1 MTKTNKILFSALAL
15 MLSAVSGVFAVP
27 LSPARSGNTTTVL
40 PNGNILITGG
50 NLGNGTPVAT
60 AVIYISSKA
69 AYENLGNMN
78 IAREEHT
85 ATLLP
90 DGRVFIFGGRT
101 SSSNTTNSYTIFD
114 PATNRFVGSGTVA
127 TARAGHSATLI
138 TTGVNKNRVMVCG
151 GYRLPAGN
159 GINDCYLI
167 TINGN
172 TVTSNSTD
180 IRYMLGGTSV
190 GHRRDFTATMLS
202 NGNIFISGGRK
213 KKNPTVEEQESN
225 YVQANVSYDTENDTF
240 GTESALV
247 IGRRDH
253 AAVTMNDGRVAIIG
267 GFNEN
272 YFPLKYDVDSDDDWY
287 NKPDGASEAERQN
300 PGYHGFIDTV
310 ELFDKFGKPTIIS
323 GAESGIKTLPY
334 RLAKTSSILSP
345 GGRIYLYG
353 GRGNIP
359 VTFAD
364 IAVEFS
370 KNADGTADSVLVTN
384 GGVSENGDKRS
395 KVINETNSHLYFNL
409 EKTTLSRPVS
419 GRIID
424 GDIFIPTADEDNI
437 GIKVGG
443 EGSGGIEVNF
453 NGTSRQGYPKKD
465 IRAPLDGREV
475 GRQYDIELL
484 SGNIAANG
492 LKFNDIGGTITF
504 YPIVATGLDPDSKYI
519 YSASGTSYHK
529 CSGNSSGYLSVF
541 SVNPGNTT
549 NLSCTNTIPASQ
561 ERYVR
566 LAYVGL
572 TLTIEDIPAIYK
584 DSVISGTITIN
595 GFTIERAENNNDE
608 EHDPITINGVTEN
621 STASRYF
628 TDVTPTCSTTG
639 EDESCTLKLS
649 DMLFS
654 PNLNNGLVGKIS
666 NESETAIGVSTFTA
680 TLRNSVVSNVDV
692 KIVLSAD
699 KVTLTGESYNVGTS
713 TIVIRDMLFSNNL
726 SYDPSMANWDYATS
740 KHASDTLYEFTAAK
754 RDGEATALI
763 EENMLITASGAP
775 MIIGGRRCDTD
786 SDHCRRQNID
796 NTFITNG
803 PLYDRSD
810 EYSLFEPSSAD
821 MLPVKR
827 TYPYGKGAGGELNS
841 PRQGHTATVLPNKKI
856 LVCGGSNG
864 AQTLDS
870 CELYNPETGTWTITG
885 SMRTPRAGHTATLLP
900 NGKVILT
907 GGTDGTN
914 LLNSSEVYNPKHEKF
929 DDTVTYMHKTRQNH
943 TATILPNG
951 NVFVAGGSKEAGYE
965 LFITTEAKW
974 ITAYSSA
981 PSLTHHTATLLKNGK
996 VAIIGGLG
1004 EEGSP
1009 VNSVYICDPV
1019 HYPHHP
1025 EAESCQ
1031 EVGAI
1036 GSNWSFYPPSAAM
1049 PRVYMH
1055 TAVLDKNGS
1064 IWVIGGSNG
1073 NYPKGEIY
1081 KLTPDRRPIEG
1092 DVLNF
1097 RYVGSLAEGLTGHT
1111 SNIGP
1116 DNIITI
1122 YGGKTPSSAIGYV
1135 SYINP
1140 DLESISITAG
1150 EPLYKRANHATVL
1163 DSEGYYMVI
1172 GGDDGRGVNYMSV
1185 DRNYFTE
1192 LPDAYIK
1199 TDFEPVRQPE
1209 ITNDYSENARPGEP
1223 LTLLSTNTS
1232 HNFHGYTEAGDGS
1245 AVYHNTPRVV
1255 LQAMDNFS
1263 GFLVDISTNFYVPE
1277 INNRDWNMMMSSM
1290 TAQLPGMVHDGD
1302 GTVDPELPWGYY
1314 YAIESV
1320 NGQFSNFKPVQVGEN
1335 WEIPVVSTPVAPL
1348 DKLYCPH
1355 YPYSPG
1361 DPHDDPELCYQH
1373 ELSSTTLYSVYESSI
1388 VWKWNP
1394 LPDLDGA
1401 NKYINGYE
1409 IYSATTSETGPSLGR
1424 VPIDRNDTE
1433 AIPVFVSSG
1442 LPPNFPARIKV
1453 AAFNIWSESEQFAL
1467 SDTFYTLA
1475 SSASLNISV
1484 TEFQRVKLDWT
1495 SRNYEGTC
1503 YQLDWCKS
1511 NDVTK
1516 DCFLFENSANVISS
1530 GTFSE
1535 TSFDAGSCYS
1545 SSSYTATNL
1554 TPATGYW
1561 FRVRAINGTN
1571 PVDWPDNKHS
1581 SGFRTEYSNHQST
1594 ITVSSMKEITGLAT
1608 SSSIL
1613 WTWNKLEEDSGIS
1626 SSVTYEIFEVD
1637 VASPNVVTFIQNISP
1652 DEQQQNTNIVSFNM
1666 TSTVG
1671 PGGSLTPNTGYM
1683 IRVRPR
1689 LDVDINGSTQTYYGN
1704 YMDSNVVYTLANKPE
1719 TLELS
1724 NMKGGDPLKNS
1735 LYVTWQRNSNS
1746 LDTIYNLVVSTSSD
1760 FSSVAFSTNTR
1771 ILNESGAQVDAEGLI
1786 PNTCYYGR
1794 VSALNTKNNESEY
1807 AYFID
1812 DGGEKAVE
1820 CTYANLPS
1828 NLKITANSMSGLTI
1842 DWEHNGNPQVFDA
1855 NGVQTGTRYEVSI
1868 STDPNFPLSPLPPYP
1883 TRTVS
1888 TVATS
1893 QTFSGLLTH
1902 TRYFIQIDAFN
1913 QNNDKTIA
1921 NSETKIDTFTVSGPG
1936 NIDGSVGGTSNPS
1949 RDVEISGSF
1958 LGQRY
1963 VSLFVPAAAY
1973 DRETALAIAPYE
1985 YRDNRGAG
1993 ALIPEHW
2000 DADFCNQQAVDPAFP
2015 VITAKIFTE
2024 NPNPKVPVDFSIGYF
2039 DPEEATVI
2047 EDYKDEILLARYNKK
2062 TNSCLPLKTVFNQSS
2077 KIITASVNTFDSE
2090 TALPDGSTV
2099 IQVIRRAAPSN
2110 MNEVKVYPNPMYVS
2124 RGDGYVTIE
2133 PVPAHTKLT
2142 LYTLSGAKIWEGSS
2156 DNSFVIV
2163 WKGENKYGN
2172 PVASGVYL
2180 GVLDSPAG
2188 KKKIKIA
2195 VEK

>member
-50 NLGNGTPVAT
+50 HLGDGTPVSS

-69 AYENLGNMN
+69 AYESLPDMSQ
-78 IAREEHT
+78 ARIEHT

-90 DGRVFIFGGRT
+90 DGRVFVFGGRST
-101 SSSNTTNSYTIFD
+101 TAASSALRTYTIFD
-114 PATNRFVGSGTVA
+114 PKTNSFSAGTSLGTSA
-127 TARAGHSATLI
+127 SYRAGHSATLI
-138 TTGVNKNRVMVCG
+138 TNGDYKNMVMLCG
-151 GYRLPAGN
+151 GY
-159 GINDCYLI
+159 Y
-167 TINGN
+167 
-172 TVTSNSTD
+172 NSTHSTCD
-180 IRYMLGGTSV
+180 IVEFNNGTPSLHTSIQMI
-190 GHRRDFTATMLS
+190 GESGQRRDFTATMLS
-202 NGNIFISGGRK
+202 NGNVFITGGRRD
-213 KKNPTVEEQESN
+213 TTADT
-225 YVQANVSYDTENDTF
+225 YVQANVSFDVESNTF

-253 AAVTMNDGRVAIIG
+253 AAVTLNDGRVAVIG
-267 GFNEN
+267 GFNEA
-272 YFPLKYDVDSDDDWY
+272 YTPAFDVNTDDDWY
-287 NKPDGASEAERQN
+287 NLGKEGFPEVSRHN
-300 PGYHGFIDTV
+300 PGYHGFLDTV
-310 ELFDKFGKPTIIS
+310 ELFDKYGKPTIIS
-323 GAESGIKTLPY
+323 GGETGIKTLPY
-334 RLAKTSSILSP
+334 RVANASAILSP
-345 GGRIYLYG
+345 GGRVYIYG

-384 GGVSENGDKRS
+384 VGVSENGDKRS

-453 NGTSRQGYPKKD
+453 NGTSRQGYLKKD

-492 LKFNDIGGTITF
+492 LEFNDIGGTITF

-519 YSASGTSYHK
+519 HSAFGTDYHK

-572 TLTIEDIPAIYK
+572 TLTIGDIPAIYK
-584 DSVISGTITIN
+584 YSVISGTITIN

-608 EHDPITINGVTEN
+608 ENDPITINGVTEN

-628 TDVTPTCSTTG
+628 TNVTPTCSTTG

-649 DMLFS
+649 DILFS
-654 PNLNNGLVGKIS
+654 PYFNNGLVGKIS

-680 TLRNSVVSNVDV
+680 TLTNSVVSNVDV

-726 SYDPSMANWDYATS
+726 SYNPKTAKWDYTLS
-740 KHASDTLYEFTAAK
+740 KDASDTLYEFTAYK
-754 RDGEATALI
+754 DGEEPTALI
-763 EENMLITASGAP
+763 DANMLITASGAP
-775 MIIGGRRCDTD
+775 MIIGGRKCND
-786 SDHCRRQNID
+786 SSSYCHRFNVD
-796 NTFITNG
+796 NTHIGNKD
-803 PLYDRSD
+803 LYDRSD
-810 EYSLFEPSSAD
+810 DTDLFKPSGAD
-821 MLPVKR
+821 MLPAKR
-827 TYPYGKGAGGELNS
+827 EYPYVKGAGGELNF

-864 AQTLDS
+864 LQTLDS
-870 CELYNPETGTWTITG
+870 CELYNPETGKWDITG
-885 SMRTPRAGHTATLLP
+885 SMRTPRSGHTATLLP

-907 GGTDGTN
+907 GGTDGTK

-929 DDTVTYMHKTRQNH
+929 DDTVTHMHKTRQNH

-951 NVFVAGGSKEAGYE
+951 NVFVAGGSTSTGYE
-965 LFITTEAKW
+965 LFVTTEAKW
-974 ITAYSSA
+974 IEIYNNA

-996 VAIIGGLG
+996 VAIIGGLDST
-1004 EEGSP
+1004 GSP
-1009 VNSVYICDPV
+1009 TTSYYICDPV
-1019 HYPHHP
+1019 HP
-1025 EAESCQ
+1025 
-1031 EVGAI
+1031 VGNECV
-1036 GSNWSFYPPSAAM
+1036 SNTEQLK
-1049 PRVYMH
+1049 VYMH
-1055 TAVLDKNGS
+1055 ASVLDKNGNV
-1064 IWVIGGSNG
+1064 WVIGGTNG
-1073 NYPKGEIY
+1073 NYPTGEIY
-1081 KLTPDRRPIEG
+1081 KYTING
-1092 DVLNF
+1092 DVFF
-1097 RYVGSLAEGLTGHT
+1097 RRTVGTLPEGITGHT
-1111 SNIGP
+1111 ANIGP

-1140 DLESISITAG
+1140 DLESLLITAG
-1150 EPLYKRANHATVL
+1150 EPVNKRANHATVL
-1163 DSEGYYMVI
+1163 DSSGYYMVI
-1172 GGDDGRGVNYMSV
+1172 GGDNGLGVNYTVV

-1192 LPDAYIK
+1192 LPDDYVK
-1199 TDFEPVRQPE
+1199 QGYKPE
-1209 ITNDYSENARPGEP
+1209 RRPDITNSQSENVRPGER
-1223 LTLLSTNTS
+1223 LTLLSTNTV

-1255 LQAMDNFS
+1255 LQAMDNIS
-1263 GFLVDISTNFYVPE
+1263 GFLVDISTNFYVPD

-1320 NGQFSNFKPVQVGEN
+1320 NGQFSNFKPIQVGEN
-1335 WEIPVVSTPVAPL
+1335 WELPRVSTPVAPL
-1348 DKLYCPH
+1348 DHAYCNP
-1355 YPYSPG
+1355 PAGSPVP
-1361 DPHDDPELCYQH
+1361 DPCLDYDI
-1373 ELSSTTLYSVYESSI
+1373 SDITGYSVYESSI
-1388 VWKWNP
+1388 VWRWPK
-1394 LPDLDGA
+1394 LPDLDGT
-1401 NKYINGYE
+1401 NKYVNGYE
-1409 IYSATTSETGPSLGR
+1409 VYSATSTETGPSLGR
-1424 VPIDRNDTE
+1424 VPIDRANPNK
-1433 AIPVFVSSG
+1433 IPVFVSAG

-1453 AAFNIWSESEQFAL
+1453 AAFNIWSESEKFAI
-1467 SDTFYTLA
+1467 SDTYYTLA
-1475 SSASLNISV
+1475 SSATLDISV
-1484 TEFQRVKLDWT
+1484 SNFETVELSWT

-1503 YQLDWCKS
+1503 YQVEWCKS
-1511 NDVTK
+1511 NDVSK
-1516 DCFLFENSANVISS
+1516 DCFLPEYQANKIDEGIFTETKFS
-1530 GTFSE
+1530 G
-1535 TSFDAGSCYS
+1535 GSCYS
-1545 SSSYTATNL
+1545 SSSYTATGL

-1561 FRVRAINGTN
+1561 FRVQAINGTN
-1571 PVDWPDNKHS
+1571 SSDWATHKHS
-1581 SGFRTEYSNHQST
+1581 SGFVTDYSNDVST
-1594 ITVSSMKEITGLAT
+1594 ITVSSMGEIMGTPTASRIT
-1608 SSSIL
+1608 
-1613 WTWNKLEEDSGIS
+1613 WTWDRIGSGNDTVI
-1626 SSVTYEIFEVD
+1626 YEISEIIGGVVQQSEDYEPEGVD
-1637 VASPNVVTFIQNISP
+1637 ASTTKIEYVMTNTHAVGDSSLKANV
-1652 DEQQQNTNIVSFNM
+1652 
-1666 TSTVG
+1666 
-1671 PGGSLTPNTGYM
+1671 GYQ
-1683 IRVRPR
+1683 IRVTPKMK
-1689 LDVDINGSTQTYYGN
+1689 VEINGVEQIYYGN
-1704 YMDSNVVYTLANKPE
+1704 SKDSPIVYTLANNPMD
-1719 TLELS
+1719 
-1724 NMKGGDPLKNS
+1724 MKLYNRDGDQALFQSLKVNWQPNGNS
-1735 LYVTWQRNSNS
+1735 PTTV
-1746 LDTIYNLVVSTSSD
+1746 YNIEISTSAD
-1760 FSSVAFSTNTR
+1760 FSSIAFSTST
-1771 ILNESGAQVDAEGLI
+1771 LYGAGGTYTVEGLI
-1786 PNTCYYGR
+1786 PNTYYYGR
-1794 VSALNTKNNESEY
+1794 ISALNAQDRKSEY
-1807 AYFID
+1807 AYFLD
-1812 DGGEKAVE
+1812 DENNKARE
-1820 CTYANLPS
+1820 CTHANLPS
-1828 NLKITANSMSGLTI
+1828 NVTVTANSMSGI
-1842 DWEHNGNPQVFDA
+1842 SIAWEHNGNPQVFDA
-1855 NGVQTGTRYEVSI
+1855 AGVQTGTRYEISI
-1868 STDPNFPLSPLPPYP
+1868 STQSTFPTSPLPPYP
-1883 TRTVS
+1883 TRTEY
-1888 TVATS
+1888 TVETNHR
-1893 QTFSGLLTH
+1893 FSGLLTH
-1902 TRYFIQIDAFN
+1902 TMYYIQIQSYNQDDDLTKYDA
-1913 QNNDKTIA
+1913 T
-1921 NSETKIDTFTVSGPG
+1921 TFISTVTVAGPG

-1949 RDVEISGSF
+1949 RDVEISGNF

-1985 YRDNRGAG
+1985 HKDNRGAG
-1993 ALIPEHW
+1993 PVIHD
-2000 DADFCNQQAVDPAFP
+2000 DADFCNQQAEGLP
-2015 VITAKIFTE
+2015 VITAKIFSE
-2024 NPNPKVPVDFSIGYF
+2024 NPNPKVPVDFTIGYF
-2039 DPEEATVI
+2039 DPEEAALI
-2047 EDYKDEILLARYNKK
+2047 ENYKDEILLARYNKK
-2062 TNSCLPLKTVFNQSS
+2062 TNSCLPLKTLFNQSS

-2090 TALPDGSTV
+2090 TALADGSTV

-2142 LYTLSGAKIWEGSS
+2142 LYTLSGVKIWEGSS